1 MKVTIEINS
10 VADIQ
15 NAVTKATEILG
26 LIRDLDLE
34 IDNVGAEPEK
44 VYPIGKIRTPKGKD
58 YDIDKKQ
65 IPENL
70 VNIVN
75 YFKTIPY
82 YLTCD
87 WVYRFP
93 NEEESECC
101 AMIYYDTVNNQSSIY
116 YNVLNH
122 TVYFG
127 GFTVTEEMLLN
138 NMLVDLYDE
147 IYK

>member
-15 NAVTKATEILG
+15 NAVTKTTEILG

-34 IDNVGAEPEK
+34 IDNVDAEPEK

-70 VNIVN
+70 INIIN
-75 YFKTIPY
+75 YFKMIPY
-82 YLTCD
+82 YLNCG
-87 WVYRFP
+87 WVCRFP
-93 NEEESECC
+93 DEEESENC
-101 AMIYYDTVNNQSSIY
+101 AMLYHNDNGSIY
-116 YNVLNH
+116 YNTANH
-122 TVYFG
+122 IVYFG
-127 GFTVTEEMLLN
+127 GFTKTEEMLLYD
-138 NMLVDLYDE
+138 MLADLYDE
-147 IYK
+147 LYV

>member
-1 MKVTIEINS
+1 MKVTIEIKS

-15 NAVTKATEILG
+15 DAVTKATEILG

-34 IDNVGAEPEK
+34 IDNVDAEPEK
-44 VYPIGKIRTPKGKD
+44 VYPIGNVRTPKGND

-70 VNIVN
+70 INIVN

-82 YLTCD
+82 YLNCD

-93 NEEESECC
+93 NEEESEYC
-101 AMIYYDTVNNQSSIY
+101 AMLYHNDNGSIY
-116 YNVLNH
+116 YNTVNH
-122 TVYFG
+122 IVYFS
-127 GFTVTEEMLLN
+127 GFTTTEETLLN
-138 NMLVDLYDE
+138 NMFVDLYRK
-147 IYK
+147 IYE